1 MACIRNE
8 IVQKGKTGRAEPA
21 PQSSLRDRE
30 ERKEKAE
37 QIPFAA
43 FAAFL
48 GALCGEMLLAA
59 PRPLGGGANRLFSFR
74 ECRADSTKILVSA
87 NVVAG

>member
-8 IVQKGKTGRAEPA
+8 IVQKGKTGRTEPA

-37 QIPFAA
+37 QILFAA
-43 FAAFL
+43 FAALL

-59 PRPLGGGANRLFSFR
+59 LRPLSGGPTWLFSFW
-74 ECRADSTKILVSA
+74 ECHADFTKILVSA